1 MRPGR
6 DYPGM
11 RVRCDENPI
20 KAMFLIRYPQ
30 CGVSAQAPAPGKYR
44 CPRCQAV
51 LAVPEPDPERRPGAA
66 FADPEGRPLPQP
78 PELPRI
84 AGQSSVRFAR
94 KRSGLPSLPPL
105 PVMLVMGFAGV
116 VGGLIF
122 SLAIEPFM
130 GIIPTMLYLPILV
143 FGSGWFAIFCCY
155 RLYELRLARY
165 RLIVVLFGLSMA
177 TCGWFAGSQYEV
189 DVRRV
194 PETPFVNPWTEKH
207 TREASMMV
215 VGGLLGLSLGCF
227 LGLKTAEYID
237 RLEKGNED
245 TLCRSEASV

>member
-1 MRPGR
+1 MRRENVVDFGSGPIKT
-6 DYPGM
+6 M
-11 RVRCDENPI
+11 RVIRC
-20 KAMFLIRYPQ
+20 PQ

-51 LAVPEPDPERRPGAA
+51 LEVPEPEPERRVETTSGS
-66 FADPEGRPLPQP
+66 PEVRIRPQP
-78 PELPRI
+78 PELPKI
-84 AGQSSVRFAR
+84 AGDSLARFGR

-116 VGGLIF
+116 LVGLIF

-130 GIIPTMLYLPILV
+130 GLIPTMLYLPMLLL
-143 FGSGWFAIFCCY
+143 GSGWFAIFCCY

-165 RLIVVLFGLSMA
+165 RLIVVLFGLSLA
-177 TCGWFAGSQYEV
+177 TCGWFAGSLYEV

-215 VGGLLGLSLGCF
+215 AGGLLGLYLGCF

-237 RLEKGNED
+237 RLEKGKEKG
-245 TLCRSEASV
+245 LESQRSEQR